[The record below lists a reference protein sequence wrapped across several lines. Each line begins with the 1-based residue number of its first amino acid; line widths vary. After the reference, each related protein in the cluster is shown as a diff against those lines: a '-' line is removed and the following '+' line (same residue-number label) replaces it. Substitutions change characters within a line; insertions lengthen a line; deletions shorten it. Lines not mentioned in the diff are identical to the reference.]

1 MASGTKTIAELLVKI
16 GVDSKE
22 AEDATKKLGSK
33 FDALKSK
40 TAVLS
45 GGLKKAGKAFAIFG
59 AAASA
64 AAFGVFKFVDS
75 VTKAGDDIGKE
86 AKKIGAGT
94 TELQRLRFAADRSGA
109 SAKSMSL
116 AIKNSAKQLE
126 DAKNGGAK
134 LFRDALTEI
143 GVELEEVQ
151 GLTAEERLVLFADRL
166 ADVGDE
172 GKKTALAMNLFGAR
186 AGPELL
192 PLLKEG
198 GAGIRALGDEA
209 EALGLVMDEEGVAA
223 SERFQDRL
231 TDLQAV
237 LTGVKNEIGVA
248 LIPVVEDAINK
259 IRDWV
264 QQNKKFI
271 AQKLPSV
278 VEKITKAF
286 KSFLDVALKAADG
299 VGFIFENF
307 DKLFALFVGAKVAQG
322 FLAISAGFKAMGIAA
337 SGALGPIGLIAG
349 ALIALIPIAIE
360 VGNKIGEALAG
371 ESGLVETGKRQ
382 RAPKFLTQ
390 ELGVDAG
397 KASDLEKAIRRD
409 QRQLESGKLGSN
421 FAKSEAKRRIAE
433 SRRKLNDLKSK
444 AAIRNKRQE
453 EQREFEAEQD
463 RLRETD
469 PDFIEGPSLEGAPE
483 ALVSSIKKAEKKRLR
498 GAFKKGSGAGKS
510 KTRTPITSPTSV
522 SEFFKAAAAGD
533 LGPIAARTPSV
544 KDIEPTVAVDIT
556 NNNFKF
562 EISQD
567 IKGQTDPARIG
578 QEAAAAIKKE
588 FEVRLSAAGQQLASS
603 LVR

>member
-16 GVDSKE
+16 GVDSKD
-22 AEDATKKLGSK
+22 AEEATKKLGSK

-40 TAVLS
+40 TSVLS

-86 AKKIGAGT
+86 AKKIGVGT

-371 ESGLVETGKRQ
+371 ESGLVETNKRSK
-382 RAPKFLTQ
+382 APRFLS
-390 ELGVDAG
+390 ELGPDAG
-397 KASDLEKAIRRD
+397 KAADLESAIRRD

-453 EQREFEAEQD
+453 EQREFEAEQEEL
-463 RLRETD
+463 RLTD
-469 PDFIEGPSLEGAPE
+469 PDFIAGPSLEGAPE
-483 ALVSSIKKAEKKRLR
+483 ALVSSIEKAKKRRLR

-556 NNNFKF
+556 NNNFSFDVTQVIRSNAEPGEVAK
-562 EISQD
+562 
-567 IKGQTDPARIG
+567 
-578 QEAAAAIKKE
+578 EAAAAIKKE
-588 FEVRLSAAGQQLASS
+588 FEVRLSAAGQQLATS

>member
-22 AEDATKKLGSK
+22 AETATKKIGSK

-40 TAVLS
+40 TSALS

-75 VTKAGDDIGKE
+75 VTKAGDNIGKE
-86 AKKIGAGT
+86 AKKIGVGT

-143 GVELEEVQ
+143 GVELEDLN
-151 GLTAEERLVLFADRL
+151 GLTAEDRLSLFADRL
-166 ADVGDE
+166 AGVADE

-209 EALGLVMDEEGVAA
+209 EALGLVMDEKGVVA
-223 SERFQDRL
+223 SENFQDRL
-231 TDLQAV
+231 TDLKGV
-237 LTGVKNEIGVA
+237 LTGVKNEIGIA
-248 LIPVVEDAINK
+248 LIPVVEDAINQFK
-259 IRDWV
+259 DWI
-264 QQNKKFI
+264 QENKKLI
-271 AQKLPSV
+271 AQKLPAIV
-278 VEKITKAF
+278 KGITRAF
-286 KSFLDVALKAADG
+286 KSFIPIAKKLAEGL
-299 VGFIFENF
+299 GFVINNF
-307 DKLFALFVGAKVAQG
+307 DKLFAFFVGAKVAQG
-322 FLAISAGFKAMGIAA
+322 FLAISVGFKTMGFAA
-337 SGALGPIGLIAG
+337 AGALGPIGLIAG
-349 ALIALIPIAIE
+349 ALIALIPLAME
-360 VGNKIGEALAG
+360 AGDAVRGATGNNDTKKR
-371 ESGLVETGKRQ
+371 GKT
-382 RAPKFLTQ
+382 KFLSDRFADPKTATAAAKLENEISSRESLIATNQAGAVPSLYNKANKKLRRQINLRRTKLKQLENSKANQ
-390 ELGVDAG
+390 EGL
-397 KASDLEKAIRRD
+397 KTRASD
-409 QRQLESGKLGSN
+409 
-421 FAKSEAKRRIAE
+421 
-433 SRRKLNDLKSK
+433 
-444 AAIRNKRQE
+444 AAPLDIV
-453 EQREFEAEQD
+453 
-463 RLRETD
+463 
-469 PDFIEGPSLEGAPE
+469 GPSLEEFE
-483 ALVSSIKKAEKKRLR
+483 ASKKKKKKPPR
-498 GAFKKGSGAGKS
+498 GPRKPKTKK
-510 KTRTPITSPTSV
+510 PITSPTTV

-562 EISQD
+562 EISQN

-588 FEVRLSAAGQQLASS
+588 FEVRLSAAGQQLATS

>member
-16 GVDSKE
+16 GVDSKD

-307 DKLFALFVGAKVAQG
+307 DKLFALRW
-322 FLAISAGFKAMGIAA
+322 
-337 SGALGPIGLIAG
+337 
-349 ALIALIPIAIE
+349 
-360 VGNKIGEALAG
+360 
-371 ESGLVETGKRQ
+371 ESPR
-382 RAPKFLTQ
+382 P
-390 ELGVDAG
+390 EL
-397 KASDLEKAIRRD
+397 SDRSVL
-409 QRQLESGKLGSN
+409 S
-421 FAKSEAKRRIAE
+421 
-433 SRRKLNDLKSK
+433 
-444 AAIRNKRQE
+444 
-453 EQREFEAEQD
+453 
-463 RLRETD
+463 
-469 PDFIEGPSLEGAPE
+469 PE
-483 ALVSSIKKAEKKRLR
+483 R
-498 GAFKKGSGAGKS
+498 
-510 KTRTPITSPTSV
+510 
-522 SEFFKAAAAGD
+522 
-533 LGPIAARTPSV
+533 
-544 KDIEPTVAVDIT
+544 
-556 NNNFKF
+556 
-562 EISQD
+562 
-567 IKGQTDPARIG
+567 
-578 QEAAAAIKKE
+578 
-588 FEVRLSAAGQQLASS
+588 
-603 LVR
+603 

>member
-16 GVDSKE
+16 GVDSKD

-322 FLAISAGFKAMGIAA
+322 FLAISTGFKAMGIAA

-360 VGNKIGEALAG
+360 VGNKIGAALAG
-371 ESGLVETGKRQ
+371 ESGLVETNKRSKG
-382 RAPKFLTQ
+382 PGFLS
-390 ELGVDAG
+390 ELGPDAG
-397 KASDLEKAIRRD
+397 KAAELNKAIRDD
-409 QRQLESGKLGSN
+409 QRFLEGRKFSFSQKKQ
-421 FAKSEAKRRIAE
+421 AERRIAAN
-433 SRRKLNDLKSK
+433 RGKLNKLK
-444 AAIRNKRQE
+444 AAATARNRE
-453 EQREFEAEQD
+453 REDQRKFEVEQD
-463 RLRETD
+463 RLRATD

-483 ALVSSIKKAEKKRLR
+483 ALVKSIEKAEKKRLR
-498 GAFKKGSGAGKS
+498 GAFNKGRGAGKS

-588 FEVRLSAAGQQLASS
+588 FEVRLSAAGQQLATS

>member
-22 AEDATKKLGSK
+22 AETATKKIGSK

-40 TAVLS
+40 TSALS

-75 VTKAGDDIGKE
+75 VTKAGDNIGKE
-86 AKKIGAGT
+86 AKKIGVGT

-143 GVELEEVQ
+143 GVELEDLN
-151 GLTAEERLVLFADRL
+151 GLTAEDRLSLFADRL
-166 ADVGDE
+166 AGVADE

-209 EALGLVMDEEGVAA
+209 EALGLVMDEKGVAA
-223 SERFQDRL
+223 SENFQDRL
-231 TDLQAV
+231 TDLKGV
-237 LTGVKNEIGVA
+237 LTGVKNEIGIA
-248 LIPVVEDAINK
+248 LIPVVEDAINQFK
-259 IRDWV
+259 DWI
-264 QQNKKFI
+264 QENKKLI
-271 AQKLPSV
+271 AQKLPAIV
-278 VEKITKAF
+278 KGITRAF
-286 KSFLDVALKAADG
+286 KSFIPIAKKLAEGL
-299 VGFIFENF
+299 GFVINNF
-307 DKLFALFVGAKVAQG
+307 DKLFAFFVGAKVAQG
-322 FLAISAGFKAMGIAA
+322 FLAISAGFKTMGIAA
-337 SGALGPIGLIAG
+337 AGALGPIGLIAG
-349 ALIALIPIAIE
+349 ALIALIPLAME
-360 VGNKIGEALAG
+360 AGDAVGGALAG
-371 ESGLVETGKRQ
+371 ASGNNDTKKRGKT
-382 RAPKFLTQ
+382 KFLSDRFADPETAAAAAKIEKDISTREALIAKNQ
-390 ELGVDAG
+390 AGPGAFRFNKSNMNQRRQILASRAEL
-397 KASDLEKAIRRD
+397 KKLE
-409 QRQLESGKLGSN
+409 N
-421 FAKSEAKRRIAE
+421 
-433 SRRKLNDLKSK
+433 SK
-444 AAIRNKRQE
+444 ANQE
-453 EQREFEAEQD
+453 AFKTRESDAAPLD
-463 RLRETD
+463 
-469 PDFIEGPSLEGAPE
+469 IVGPSLEEFE
-483 ALVSSIKKAEKKRLR
+483 ASKKKKKKPPR
-498 GAFKKGSGAGKS
+498 GPRKPKTKK
-510 KTRTPITSPTSV
+510 PITSPTTV

-562 EISQD
+562 EISQN

-588 FEVRLSAAGQQLASS
+588 FEVRLSAAGQQLATS

>member
-16 GVDSKE
+16 GVDSKD
-22 AEDATKKLGSK
+22 AEEATKKLGSK

-40 TAVLS
+40 TSVLS

-271 AQKLPSV
+271 AQKLPRV

-322 FLAISAGFKAMGIAA
+322 FLAISAGFKAMGLAA
-337 SGALGPIGLIAG
+337 AGALGPIGLIAG

-360 VGNKIGEALAG
+360 VGNKIGAALAG
-371 ESGLVETGKRQ
+371 ESGLVETTKRSK
-382 RAPKFLTQ
+382 APGFLS
-390 ELGVDAG
+390 ELGPDAG
-397 KASDLEKAIRRD
+397 KAADLESAIRRD

-453 EQREFEAEQD
+453 EQREFEAEQEEL
-463 RLRETD
+463 RLTD
-469 PDFIEGPSLEGAPE
+469 PDFIAGPSLEGAPE

-498 GAFKKGSGAGKS
+498 GAFKKGSGSGKS

-556 NNNFKF
+556 NNNFAFDVTQVIRSNAEPGEVAK
-562 EISQD
+562 
-567 IKGQTDPARIG
+567 
-578 QEAAAAIKKE
+578 EAAAAIKKE
-588 FEVRLSAAGQQLASS
+588 FEVRLSAAGQQLATS